1 MPELRTALMS
11 SAVAIMPG
19 PLFIVCPLCVYH
31 SLSCAFPGEIRS
43 LVLVNKHH
51 VYRINHYPDAVRPP
65 GPGCPAGSRE
75 WASGVGEP
83 KKGPICPMVVGAWN
97 RLRDSD
103 RGAGSALSR
112 SSTSPGP
119 RPPRPEKR
127 QHTSRRHCAPGGGAR
142 PPPPCGLP
150 IPRSWLWQVA
160 RGKHGDRVTCGSSV
174 ACAVSV
180 SLHGAREVVCITHVL
195 TTLFIYGGQNT

>member
-51 VYRINHYPDAVRPP
+51 VFVYRINHYPDAVRPP
-65 GPGCPAGSRE
+65 RAGLSRVRPGRGRGE

-83 KKGPICPMVVGAWN
+83 KKGPICAPHGAWN

-103 RGAGSALSR
+103 RGAGSAFSR

-119 RPPRPEKR
+119 RPAPRAPR
-127 QHTSRRHCAPGGGAR
+127 QHTSRRHRAPGGG
-142 PPPPCGLP
+142 GG
-150 IPRSWLWQVA
+150 A
-160 RGKHGDRVTCGSSV
+160 RGAPAPPLRAPDPALV
-174 ACAVSV
+174 AVA
-180 SLHGAREVVCITHVL
+180 
-195 TTLFIYGGQNT
+195 GGTWQTR

>member
-51 VYRINHYPDAVRPP
+51 VFVYRINHYPDAVRPP
-65 GPGCPAGSRE
+65 RAGLSRVRPGRGRGE

-83 KKGPICPMVVGAWN
+83 KKGPICAPHGAWN

-103 RGAGSALSR
+103 RGAGSAFSR

-119 RPPRPEKR
+119 RPAPRAPR
-127 QHTSRRHCAPGGGAR
+127 QHTSRRHRAPGGGAR
-142 PPPPCGLP
+142 PPPPLP
-150 IPRSWLWQVA
+150 LRAPDPALVA
-160 RGKHGDRVTCGSSV
+160 
-174 ACAVSV
+174 
-180 SLHGAREVVCITHVL
+180 VV
-195 TTLFIYGGQNT
+195 GGTSQTR